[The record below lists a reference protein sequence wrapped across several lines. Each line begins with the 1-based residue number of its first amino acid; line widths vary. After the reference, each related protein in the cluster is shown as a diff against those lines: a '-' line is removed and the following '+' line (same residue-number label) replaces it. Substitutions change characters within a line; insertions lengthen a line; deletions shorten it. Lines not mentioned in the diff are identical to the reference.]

1 MKRAICLSG
10 GGAKGAYQIGVFK
23 GLKRLGI
30 KYDIV
35 TGTSV
40 GALNGI
46 LFVQNDLFKGL
57 KLWKKMNFNI
67 VFNDDI
73 LKEFNNLK
81 TTKDIIKMYSSNYFK
96 NGGLETENLE
106 KHAEKILNPNKFFK
120 SKVNFSISTYNLT
133 KNKLEKIQKKDM
145 TEDNIINYVLASS
158 SCYPAIKKRKINT
171 DEYIDGGISDN
182 LPINSAIDMGATEI
196 IAVDLKAPGIKETIK
211 DKTIKIIYIKPKK
224 HIGNFLNFNKRD
236 ARRAIKFGYFDTLKT
251 YNKLDG
257 NYYTFKKNHLTKNDN
272 KYSQKLSVNLT
283 KILKEP
289 NNSIDHFKK
298 NITLKR
304 FIKIGKENFIISEMV
319 EYIGKS
325 FKIEDCKCYRIK
337 KYNKILL
344 KKLHQI
350 EITEEI
356 ELTNK
361 FSFLNIF
368 NKGKMIKQIYLM
380 IKNNKNENNN
390 KELSNIALTLPKEF
404 LSALYLYT
412 IEKR

>member
-1 MKRAICLSG
+1 M
-10 GGAKGAYQIGVFK
+10 
-23 GLKRLGI
+23 
-30 KYDIV
+30 
-35 TGTSV
+35 
-40 GALNGI
+40 
-46 LFVQNDLFKGL
+46 
-57 KLWKKMNFNI
+57 
-67 VFNDDI
+67 
-73 LKEFNNLK
+73 
-81 TTKDIIKMYSSNYFK
+81 TK
-96 NGGLETENLE
+96 
-106 KHAEKILNPNKFFK
+106 
-120 SKVNFSISTYNLT
+120 
-133 KNKLEKIQKKDM
+133 
-145 TEDNIINYVLASS
+145 DNIINYVLASS

-211 DKTIKIIYIKPKK
+211 DKTIKIIYIKPKN

-236 ARRAIKFGYFDTLKT
+236 ARRAIKFGYFDALKT

-283 KILKEP
+283 KIIKEP

-304 FIKIGKENFIISEMV
+304 FIKIGKENFIISEIV

-368 NKGKMIKQIYLM
+368 NKEKMIKQIYLM